1 MACGFGYHCMS
12 YGFDVKRCDIMD
24 VLYVDAALNFPNDLH
39 STDDFNITDYF
50 SQLVNHNMSI
60 QIIWCVRRGCN
71 SSWGNGI
78 SFLLR
83 RSTAVNCGKSLTT
96 LCTILGTG
104 NGSINRHCRRHRLS
118 SSSLLSIHNYIIIM
132 TPQSDNDSG
141 PCNSIKF
148 YLHANNNNNHQRN
161 HNK

>member
-1 MACGFGYHCMS
+1 MWYEGWILFGGWLIVSLMPQSISQMIYIPS
-12 YGFDVKRCDIMD
+12 KK
-24 VLYVDAALNFPNDLH
+24 
-39 STDDFNITDYF
+39 STITDYF